1 MPVWTKQRCTRRR
14 RRLATQTT
22 AWLTSPPAASHRRG
36 PPTAARVHAPPPST
50 SSRPRR
56 SLAEGRQFQ
65 RTIIDNKCRHRPL
78 VSPFKLVNRKAHSKM
93 SNPASDE
100 QLAALSSRLSSYP
113 QSTTCEPG
121 ASPDMKRYLYA
132 QQQLAAQ
139 GKARMRTWP
148 KNSSTC
154 CSHLQLTSHGL
165 HTTTVLTSRSRAHAP
180 AKQSYNP
187 TDPSGTFLTP
197 AAPAAHAPTPARGR
211 CPHLQAQVAQL
222 MTQIPQKY
230 LTKQPILSGPG
241 RNVEL

>member
-1 MPVWTKQRCTRRR
+1 
-14 RRLATQTT
+14 
-22 AWLTSPPAASHRRG
+22 
-36 PPTAARVHAPPPST
+36 
-50 SSRPRR
+50 
-56 SLAEGRQFQ
+56 
-65 RTIIDNKCRHRPL
+65 
-78 VSPFKLVNRKAHSKM
+78 M

-187 TDPSGTFLTP
+187 TDPS
-197 AAPAAHAPTPARGR
+197 AHSSHP
-211 CPHLQAQVAQL
+211 PHLQLTNTCAWQVSTPPGSGGAAHDADTAEVPDQAAYLEWAGAQRRALRGSPPLCHFYFSLWCV
-222 MTQIPQKY
+222 
-230 LTKQPILSGPG
+230 
-241 RNVEL
+241 RNPRLL

>member
-1 MPVWTKQRCTRRR
+1 
-14 RRLATQTT
+14 
-22 AWLTSPPAASHRRG
+22 
-36 PPTAARVHAPPPST
+36 
-50 SSRPRR
+50 
-56 SLAEGRQFQ
+56 
-65 RTIIDNKCRHRPL
+65 
-78 VSPFKLVNRKAHSKM
+78 M

>member
-1 MPVWTKQRCTRRR
+1 MPVWAKQRCTRRR
-14 RRLATQTT
+14 RRRLATQTI
-22 AWLTSPPAASHRRG
+22 AWLTSPRAASHRRG

-56 SLAEGRQFQ
+56 SLAEGRHFSGQ
-65 RTIIDNKCRHRPL
+65 RL
-78 VSPFKLVNRKAHSKM
+78 LSASFSSFKLVNRKLTRKM